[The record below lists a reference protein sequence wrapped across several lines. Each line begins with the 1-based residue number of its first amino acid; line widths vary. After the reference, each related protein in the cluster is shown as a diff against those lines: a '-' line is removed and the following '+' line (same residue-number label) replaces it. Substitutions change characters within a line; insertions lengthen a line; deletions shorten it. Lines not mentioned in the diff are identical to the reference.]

1 MQKMS
6 RNYLLRC
13 QNVTPCTQAYNI
25 SPLAP
30 VTMLRYSS
38 KSRKETEE
46 DEVLQLENM
55 VFRNHFLKDSISRR
69 FQEALRAVGYAV
81 TILQRVQ
88 ILIGLNFQSQFILLL
103 RLLLSLTYSQSSL
116 ALLRCSCFGVYVW

>member
-1 MQKMS
+1 M
-6 RNYLLRC
+6 
-13 QNVTPCTQAYNI
+13 QAYNI

-30 VTMLRYSS
+30 VTIRRYSS
-38 KSRKETEE
+38 KSRKEAEE

-69 FQEALRAVGYAV
+69 FQEALSAVGYAV

-103 RLLLSLTYSQSSL
+103 HLLLSHTYLQYSL
-116 ALLRCSCFGVYVW
+116 ALLICSCFGV

>member
-1 MQKMS
+1 
-6 RNYLLRC
+6 
-13 QNVTPCTQAYNI
+13 
-25 SPLAP
+25 
-30 VTMLRYSS
+30 MLRYSS